1 LVIKLDFYKPTLEKV
16 HPPIAL
22 AVLQQMQICQLHLFI
37 HAFDPNNVAI
47 SSLEIVLQVL
57 FATL

>member
-1 LVIKLDFYKPTLEKV
+1 MEKKMPV
-16 HPPIAL
+16 T
-22 AVLQQMQICQLHLFI
+22 FI